1 MNSAIVQCPLSDHC
15 VLVFSVSVPDVIPPD
30 PGLWKLSVSI
40 LEEREYFDVI
50 SDFWAPWKYR
60 KAVYSFL
67 AKWWEDGN
75 SKIKGLTKRVVL
87 MQAACPA

>member
-15 VLVFSVSVPDVIPPD
+15 VLVFSVSVPNVIPPD

-50 SDFWAPWKYR
+50 SDSWAPWKYR